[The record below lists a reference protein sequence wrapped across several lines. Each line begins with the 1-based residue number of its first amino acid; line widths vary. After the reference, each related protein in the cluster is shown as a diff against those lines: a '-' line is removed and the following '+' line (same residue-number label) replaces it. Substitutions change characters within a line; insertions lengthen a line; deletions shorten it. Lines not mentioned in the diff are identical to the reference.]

1 MPVKLVS
8 AHRTGGHGDT
18 GDHAAAHVGDEGNQ
32 TASIVP
38 NTPANTIH
46 ALFLYIRRHGELILA
61 LWKNMARS
69 RVILVPTWAFLGG
82 FVFGATK

>member
-46 ALFLYIRRHGELILA
+46 ALFCISADMESLYWHCGRKWLDPV
-61 LWKNMARS
+61 S
-69 RVILVPTWAFLGG
+69 F
-82 FVFGATK
+82 

>member
-18 GDHAAAHVGDEGNQ
+18 GDHAAAHVRAGGNQ

-38 NTPANTIH
+38 NIHANTTR
-46 ALFLYIRRHGELILA
+46 ALFCIPTDMESLYWHCGRIWLDPV
-61 LWKNMARS
+61 S
-69 RVILVPTWAFLGG
+69 F
-82 FVFGATK
+82 